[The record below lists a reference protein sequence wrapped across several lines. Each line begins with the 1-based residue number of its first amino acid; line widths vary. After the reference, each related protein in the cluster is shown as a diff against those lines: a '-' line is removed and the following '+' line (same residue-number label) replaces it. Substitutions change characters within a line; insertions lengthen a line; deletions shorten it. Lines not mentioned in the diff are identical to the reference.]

1 MITDIL
7 RGGGLKSAD
16 KTVVARLAAC
26 ATGFVKERRRV
37 VSLAGAGF
45 AAVVAVAAG
54 AAGYLHYAGLASNER
69 QAAMHAETANAALQD
84 ELTKLRDQLGA
95 TKGRLAAVS
104 SEQQRLEAEHK
115 QQPAPDATPAV
126 KADKAQLSH
135 ALDQAQK
142 ELHLTEA
149 QRVTL
154 LARLSKAE
162 TEAHTTSVSSQKQL
176 QQIEADR
183 DRIAAERDALKAK
196 IAKLEQKNSARQG
209 QQPPVAATTAE
220 PTPMPAQAAA
230 AAVPRPTRKAE
241 AVVVAPHGR
250 SPVGEVEKVLASA
263 GVDVA
268 RLFSQFGVS
277 RGEGGP
283 FVPLSKGSVA
293 PPSTLTPEKLAAL
306 RTMMKALPVT
316 APLADYRLGS
326 PFGAREDPINGRS
339 SFHTGLDLDAP
350 YDSKVYATAPGVVT
364 YAGYRDDYGKIV
376 EIDHGHGLTTRYAHL
391 HQYTVSVGERV
402 AAHQQIGYLGS
413 TGRVTGPHVHYEV
426 LVNGEPQDPA
436 KFLQLGH
443 IVPVAQT
450 R

>member
-1 MITDIL
+1 MTTDNP
-7 RGGGLKSAD
+7 RWGGFKRPDTEFA
-16 KTVVARLAAC
+16 ARLATC
-26 ATGFVKERRRV
+26 ATGLLQNHRRAMTW
-37 VSLAGAGF
+37 SGAF
-45 AAVVAVAAG
+45 AAGVVAVAAC
-54 AAGYLHYAGLASNER
+54 AAGYLHYADLAANER
-69 QAAMHAETANAALQD
+69 LAAIHAESANAALQD
-84 ELTKLRDQLGA
+84 ELGKMRDELGA
-95 TKGRLAAVS
+95 VKGRISALSA
-104 SEQQRLEAEHK
+104 EQQKLEAERK
-115 QQPAPDATPAV
+115 ATPAPDATAPLPKGATP
-126 KADKAQLSH
+126 AQLSH

-149 QRVTL
+149 QQATL

-162 TEAHTTSVSSQKQL
+162 AEAQST
-176 QQIEADR
+176 
-183 DRIAAERDALKAK
+183 AAERDALKARLT
-196 IAKLEQKNSARQG
+196 KLEQKNSMREPPAAG
-209 QQPPVAATTAE
+209 AAAAEAPQPAPSA
-220 PTPMPAQAAA
+220 PAQAQPA
-230 AAVPRPTRKAE
+230 PKAE
-241 AVVVAPHGR
+241 AAIVLPRGAK

-268 RLFSQFGVS
+268 RLFSQFGVT

-283 FVPLSKGSVA
+283 FVPLPKGSVA

-306 RTMMKALPVT
+306 RAMMKALPVT
-316 APLADYRLGS
+316 APLAEYRLGS

-350 YDSKVYATAPGVVT
+350 YDSKVFATAPGVVT

-391 HQYTVSVGERV
+391 HQYTVSVGQHV

-436 KFLQLGH
+436 KFLALGH
-443 IVPVAQT
+443 IVPVAAT

>member
-1 MITDIL
+1 M
-7 RGGGLKSAD
+7 RGQPDAGP
-16 KTVVARLAAC
+16 AAA
-26 ATGFVKERRRV
+26 ATTPPAPAAQPQPAPKAE
-37 VSLAGAGF
+37 
-45 AAVVAVAAG
+45 AAVVLPRG
-54 AAGYLHYAGLASNER
+54 A
-69 QAAMHAETANAALQD
+69 
-84 ELTKLRDQLGA
+84 K
-95 TKGRLAAVS
+95 
-104 SEQQRLEAEHK
+104 
-115 QQPAPDATPAV
+115 
-126 KADKAQLSH
+126 
-135 ALDQAQK
+135 
-142 ELHLTEA
+142 
-149 QRVTL
+149 
-154 LARLSKAE
+154 
-162 TEAHTTSVSSQKQL
+162 
-176 QQIEADR
+176 
-183 DRIAAERDALKAK
+183 
-196 IAKLEQKNSARQG
+196 
-209 QQPPVAATTAE
+209 
-220 PTPMPAQAAA
+220 
-230 AAVPRPTRKAE
+230 
-241 AVVVAPHGR
+241 
-250 SPVGEVEKVLASA
+250 SPVGEVERVLGSA

-283 FVPLSKGSVA
+283 FVPMPKGSVA

-316 APLADYRLGS
+316 APLSVEYRLGS

-350 YDSKVYATAPGVVT
+350 YDSKVFATAPGTVT

-391 HQYTVSVGERV
+391 HQYTVSVGQHV
-402 AAHQQIGYLGS
+402 SAHQQIGYLGS

>member
-1 MITDIL
+1 MTTDNPRWGSLKRPDTEFAARFANRAAGLL
-7 RGGGLKSAD
+7 RN
-16 KTVVARLAAC
+16 
-26 ATGFVKERRRV
+26 RRRAMTWSGAV
-37 VSLAGAGF
+37 AAGI
-45 AAVVAVAAG
+45 VAVAAC
-54 AAGYLHYAGLASNER
+54 AAGYLHYADVAANER
-69 QAAMHAETANAALQD
+69 LAAIHAETANAALQD
-84 ELTKLRDQLGA
+84 ELGKMRDELG
-95 TKGRLAAVS
+95 TIKGRIAALS
-104 SEQQRLEAEHK
+104 GEQQKLEAERK
-115 QQPAPDATPAV
+115 AAAAAPDSSAASPKGANV
-126 KADKAQLSH
+126 AQLSH

-154 LARLSKAE
+154 MARLSKAE
-162 TEAHTTSVSSQKQL
+162 ADAQSTGDQSKRVQQL
-176 QQIEADR
+176 E
-183 DRIAAERDALKAK
+183 AERDALKARV
-196 IAKLEQKNSARQG
+196 AKLEQKNSMRG
-209 QQPPVAATTAE
+209 QPDAGPAAAATT
-220 PTPMPAQAAA
+220 PPAPAAQPQPA
-230 AAVPRPTRKAE
+230 PKAE
-241 AVVVAPHGR
+241 AAVVLPRGAK
-250 SPVGEVEKVLASA
+250 SPVGEVERVLGSA

-283 FVPLSKGSVA
+283 FVPMPKGSVA

-316 APLADYRLGS
+316 APLVEYRLGS

-350 YDSKVYATAPGVVT
+350 YDSKVFATAPGTVT

-391 HQYTVSVGERV
+391 HQYTVSVGQHV
-402 AAHQQIGYLGS
+402 SAHQQIGYLGS